1 MSGSIS
7 IQRGRFIDSSAYVEN
22 FAICKNLWIH
32 FAIHGSKPYNVKNKA
47 KVWKDRTA
55 IAQVKSNSGNRA
67 APHAHGHVRDGTQV
81 SRISHTPSFHGAFNV
96 KQSSAFVG
104 SKQVQ
109 LDLTWF
115 WCFFFKSKFYGH
127 SSLFGECFG
136 CCGVQEGG
144 GKNIMACYRKVAM
157 VKTKC
162 PCFGVEPSNLHS
174 HWDTAIQTWVQDT
187 SLSHPGVD
195 GERIAV
201 GMFISLVLLDWDT
214 LIAKLERDHI
224 TQAAVRSIFFCCC
237 GAFWTATA
245 SGSWIVMSLSG
256 TLRKSRSTL
265 EFLCSKLCP
274 KTTLQ
279 SATAHLSSNPLYKL
293 RSER

>member
-1 MSGSIS
+1 MLSENKGC
-7 IQRGRFIDSSAYVEN
+7 QAAFPSSVGDLLTPVPHVEN

-144 GKNIMACYRKVAM
+144 GKILWHVI
-157 VKTKC
+157 VKSLWWK
-162 PCFGVEPSNLHS
+162 PSVLVS
-174 HWDTAIQTWVQDT
+174 EWSLQTYI
-187 SLSHPGVD
+187 PI
-195 GERIAV
+195 E
-201 GMFISLVLLDWDT
+201 
-214 LIAKLERDHI
+214 
-224 TQAAVRSIFFCCC
+224 
-237 GAFWTATA
+237 
-245 SGSWIVMSLSG
+245 
-256 TLRKSRSTL
+256 
-265 EFLCSKLCP
+265 
-274 KTTLQ
+274 TLQ
-279 SATAHLSSNPLYKL
+279 YKRGFKTHLCHTPAWMGKGSPLVCSFPSYYL
-293 RSER
+293 IGIH